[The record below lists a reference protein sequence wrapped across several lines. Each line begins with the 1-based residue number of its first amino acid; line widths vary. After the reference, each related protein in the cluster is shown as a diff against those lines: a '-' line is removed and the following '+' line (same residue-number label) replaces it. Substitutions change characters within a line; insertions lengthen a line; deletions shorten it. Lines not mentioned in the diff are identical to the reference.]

1 MLRNCLAALLFLIYP
16 SKAHDMPSKPR
27 HLFRR
32 ILKETGNPV
41 SAIRAVREVY
51 GLSLAEAKAVWMESV
66 GQTGELSDHQH
77 ELAAAE
83 LRVVC
88 PGCLLPDRVV
98 SKLHTLPS
106 GLAQTEAT
114 YTAPISERFVK
125 GFWCCSCE
133 VAFIPDHL
141 LGELGLTKYRAI

>member
-1 MLRNCLAALLFLIYP
+1 
-16 SKAHDMPSKPR
+16 MPSSPR
-27 HLFRR
+27 PLFRR

-41 SAIRAVREVY
+41 AAIRAVREVF

-66 GQTGELSDHQH
+66 GQTGELSDHQY

-88 PGCLLPDRVV
+88 PRCLLPDRVIR
-98 SKLHTLPS
+98 KLHTLPS

-114 YTAPISERFVK
+114 STAPISERFVN
-125 GFWCCSCE
+125 GFWCSSCE

>member
-1 MLRNCLAALLFLIYP
+1 MKPKRMATLLFLNGP
-16 SKAHDMPSKPR
+16 SKVYEMSPSPR

-41 SAIRAVREVY
+41 AAIRGVREVF
-51 GLSLAEAKAVWMESV
+51 GFSLAEAKEVWKESV
-66 GQTGELSDHQH
+66 GQPGELTDHQD

-88 PGCLLPDRVV
+88 PRCLSPDRVIR
-98 SKLHTLPS
+98 KLHTLPL
-106 GLAQTEAT
+106 GLAQAETT
-114 YTAPISERFVK
+114 LTASISERFVN
-125 GFWCCSCE
+125 GFWCSSCE

-141 LGELGLTKYRAI
+141 LSGLGLTKYRLI